1 MIKYIYNF
9 LCLTEEMY
17 FLQHNMDNNNM
28 FDQGQEQQPQFQQQQ
43 FQQQPYQ
50 QQPYQQQAPYQA
62 PTGDLEE
69 PVSFGEWMITL
80 LIMMIPCVNIVMMF
94 VWAFGNS
101 KKSKSNYFKASL
113 VWALISIVIM
123 ILFMVIGGATF
134 AGIMN
139 QVSYY

>member
-1 MIKYIYNF
+1 
-9 LCLTEEMY
+9 
-17 FLQHNMDNNNM
+17 MDNNNM

-101 KKSKSNYFKASL
+101 KKSKSNYFKESL

>member
-1 MIKYIYNF
+1 
-9 LCLTEEMY
+9 
-17 FLQHNMDNNNM
+17 MDNNNM
-28 FDQGQEQQPQFQQQQ
+28 FEQGQEQQPQFQQQTQ
-43 FQQQPYQ
+43 YQ

-62 PTGDLEE
+62 PMGDLEE
-69 PVSFGEWMITL
+69 PVSFGEWMITM

-94 VWAFGNS
+94 VWAFGNG

-113 VWALISIVIM
+113 VWALISIVLM

>member
-1 MIKYIYNF
+1 MSGGY
-9 LCLTEEMY
+9 
-17 FLQHNMDNNNM
+17 NMDNNNM
-28 FDQGQEQQPQFQQQQ
+28 FNQGQEQQPQFQQQQ
-43 FQQQPYQ
+43 YQQQPYQ
-50 QQPYQQQAPYQA
+50 QQPAYQA
-62 PTGDLEE
+62 STGDLEE

-80 LIMMIPCVNIVMMF
+80 LIMMIPCVNIIMMF

-113 VWALISIVIM
+113 VWALIGIVIM

>member
-1 MIKYIYNF
+1 
-9 LCLTEEMY
+9 
-17 FLQHNMDNNNM
+17 MDNNNM
-28 FDQGQEQQPQFQQQQ
+28 FEQEQEQQPQFQQQTQ
-43 FQQQPYQ
+43 YQ
-50 QQPYQQQAPYQA
+50 QQPYQQQAPYQV
-62 PTGDLEE
+62 PMGDLEE
-69 PVSFGEWMITL
+69 PVSFGEWMITM

-94 VWAFGNS
+94 VWAFGNG

-113 VWALISIVIM
+113 VWALISIVLM

>member
-1 MIKYIYNF
+1 MSGG
-9 LCLTEEMY
+9 
-17 FLQHNMDNNNM
+17 QHNMDNNNM

-80 LIMMIPCVNIVMMF
+80 LIMMIPCVNIIMMF

-113 VWALISIVIM
+113 VWALIGIVIM

>member
-1 MIKYIYNF
+1 MSGG
-9 LCLTEEMY
+9 
-17 FLQHNMDNNNM
+17 HNMDNNNM
-28 FDQGQEQQPQFQQQQ
+28 FEQGQEQQPQFQQQTQ
-43 FQQQPYQ
+43 YQ
-50 QQPYQQQAPYQA
+50 QQPYQQQAPYQV
-62 PTGDLEE
+62 PMGDLEE
-69 PVSFGEWMITL
+69 PVSFGEWMITM

-94 VWAFGNS
+94 VWAFGNG

-113 VWALISIVIM
+113 VWALISIVLM